1 MPRRLAAAL
10 FVIAGLSAVVGF
22 APSASATNTAQI
34 RFVDRFD
41 NGRVEASAD
50 QASAK
55 LHNGE
60 HTKWFTITPDSM
72 NNDTISVTWIKY
84 PGCGM
89 GDGGD
94 YFNPGHTYRVVISQH
109 ANGGRCGPHNEK
121 APGIKIVKVS

>member
-10 FVIAGLSAVVGF
+10 FVIAGLSAVMGF

-55 LHNGE
+55 LHNDA
-60 HTKWFTITPDSM
+60 FL
-72 NNDTISVTWIKY
+72 
-84 PGCGM
+84 
-89 GDGGD
+89 
-94 YFNPGHTYRVVISQH
+94 
-109 ANGGRCGPHNEK
+109 AK
-121 APGIKIVKVS
+121 APADVVDKIRDRQALARDEVDRITTRLASLQ